1 MLKETNMRRRR
12 TYDAAFRARVAL
24 EAIKNTRTLAEISGE
39 YKVHPNMIVKWKKEA
54 ISKLPLLFQKA
65 DNTGISEAE
74 EKIDELYREIG
85 KLKVESDYLKKKLLS

>member
-1 MLKETNMRRRR
+1 
-12 TYDAAFRARVAL
+12 
-24 EAIKNTRTLAEISGE
+24 
-39 YKVHPNMIVKWKKEA
+39 MIIKWKKEA

>member
-1 MLKETNMRRRR
+1 MRRRR

-39 YKVHPNMIVKWKKEA
+39 YKVHPNMIVKWKKEV

-65 DNTGISEAE
+65 DNTGIIEAE